1 MSGSN
6 EGIGLF
12 RRMARKVAS
21 PARDSASGNSASAP
35 SETDARPTEFDKA
48 EMKAM
53 IERKRRNDYVRK
65 RELDMLRR
73 IRREGLSGEQAAAL
87 TLQSSRLDEVEARST
102 GTSPQAGGIKAK
114 IDAIERQMVGA
125 SAGVSAGGAARVSR
139 PAPLLPPGPPPPILT
154 TTIFDAEDASPTLPA
169 AAVPAAEDEPPARVD
184 AGPTSRGIPL
194 EFTVERPRPLAPDTI
209 LPTMPAAMFDRPE
222 VAELS
227 EFPLDLESNGAPA
240 AAPAAAPV
248 LPPTPAP
255 APAPTR
261 APAVASAPT
270 PAAAPAA
277 RAPSAPA
284 APAAPQTSVDLG
296 MGERVEV
303 SHAMHDEGLDEAVIA
318 FASGDFQGCERSL
331 QALIAPRGERR
342 DHDETWLVMFDLY
355 RAIGQQAKFE
365 TLTMEYV
372 EHFHRSAPQWFS
384 LPKLLADATATPAS
398 ESNDDAS
405 VGWVCSASLDGDAVN
420 RLEALSMQLP
430 LPWVMDWSA
439 LTSIDVEGAGRLQK
453 LFSGWASQALTMRWI
468 GGDQLLAVLQELAP
482 TGVRDVDPVYWML
495 RLEALRLAH
504 RPDQFDEVAIDYC
517 VTFEVSPP
525 SWENARCKAQLTGSG
540 ANAATRPLS
549 MSVVGEPVT
558 SFLDGAEEEEAAAPA
573 PVQITSVELS
583 GQLSGD
589 IGPILDRLADRAGDS
604 RLIRISCAL
613 LMRVDFV
620 AAGDLLNWV
629 SARHAD
635 GREIVFQET
644 HRLVALMFGAMGIN
658 ESSRVQLRMN

>member
-21 PARDSASGNSASAP
+21 PARDSASGNSASAA
-35 SETDARPTEFDKA
+35 SESDARPTEFDKA

-102 GTSPQAGGIKAK
+102 GSSPQAGGIKAK

-154 TTIFDAEDASPTLPA
+154 TTIFDVDDASPTLPA
-169 AAVPAAEDEPPARVD
+169 SSVQAPPAGEQEAAPRVD
-184 AGPTSRGIPL
+184 AGPTSRGVPL

-209 LPTMPAAMFDRPE
+209 PPTMPAALFDRPE

-227 EFPLDLESNGAPA
+227 EFPLDLEAIESPA

-248 LPPTPAP
+248 PVQPAPAPTPARATAAAP
-255 APAPTR
+255 APAP
-261 APAVASAPT
+261 VV
-270 PAAAPAA
+270 APAA
-277 RAPSAPA
+277 RAPVAPS
-284 APAAPQTSVDLG
+284 APQTSIDLG

-303 SHAMHDEGLDEAVIA
+303 SHAMHDEGLDESVIA

-398 ESNDDAS
+398 ESHDDAS
-405 VGWVCSASLDGDAVN
+405 VGWVCPATLDGEAVN

-540 ANAATRPLS
+540 PSAATRPLS

-558 SFLDGAEEEEAAAPA
+558 SYLDGAEEEETAAPA
-573 PVQITSVELS
+573 PMQITSVELS

-589 IGPILDRLADRAGDS
+589 IGPILDRLADRAGES

-629 SARHAD
+629 SARHAE

-658 ESSRVQLRMN
+658 ESARVQLRTH